1 MKPIAMHI
9 AIVLGAGL
17 VMWLGSPL
25 PMLSVLILI
34 KTFLDIRLHKK
45 ERGKLFAAHWMQ
57 AQYLTQILLCTGS
70 ATDA

>member
-25 PMLSVLILI
+25 PMLLVLVLI
-34 KTFLDIRLHKK
+34 KTFLDIRLHQK
-45 ERGKLFAAHWMQ
+45 ERGKLSAAHLMQ
-57 AQYLTQILLCTGS
+57 A
-70 ATDA
+70 

>member
-25 PMLSVLILI
+25 PMLLVLVLS
-34 KTFLDIRLHKK
+34 KTFLDIRLHEK
-45 ERGKLFAAHWMQ
+45 ERGKLSATHLMQ
-57 AQYLTQILLCTGS
+57 A
-70 ATDA
+70 